1 MRYSI
6 IIDSDK
12 AKRAALA
19 IELGCELA
27 EVESGRFDPNLFDA
41 EGGEYLVLDDDEAN
55 AAWED
60 SLDSYIDD
68 CILPELPEIAQRYFD
83 CDAFKRDARH
93 DGRGH
98 SLSGYDGVELELNG
112 DFYGY
117 RVN

>member
-1 MRYSI
+1 MSYSI
-6 IIDSDK
+6 TIDSDEEK
-12 AKRAALA
+12 HSALA

-27 EVESGRFDPNLFDA
+27 EVEGGRFDSNLFDA
-41 EGGEYLVLDDDEAN
+41 ESGEYLVLNDDEAD

-83 CDAFKRDARH
+83 CEAFKRDARY

-98 SLSGYDGVELELNG
+98 SLSSYDGVELELDG